1 MTQITQEMKTMKK
14 DRKALIA
21 AIATTAL
28 VAAGAARAENG
39 PTPDQQKMTTQQI
52 SADKDFGKL
61 SADGSAGFQD
71 LTLARLAIFDGRTDD
86 AKKFVN
92 QADAAFKK
100 AKTDETV
107 FKKAESDLKPPAAK
121 DAAASKS
128 AATAEPE
135 DASKTAAAAKPEDAS
150 KTAQMNKP
158 IEWLPVNGSIVIDE
172 DYNAKPAK
180 TAAVAEANKSLKA
193 GDRKG
198 ALEKLKLGDLKVV
211 VAMAVLPVEQ
221 TISKLDQAVSMINDG
236 KYYEASQELR
246 QVQASERFD
255 VVHDFGT
262 PSN

>member
-1 MTQITQEMKTMKK
+1 MRK
-14 DRKALIA
+14 DKKALIVA
-21 AIATTAL
+21 VATTAII
-28 VAAGAARAENG
+28 AAGAARAETR
-39 PTPDQQKMTTQQI
+39 PTPDQQKMTQQQT

-71 LTLARLAIFDGRTDD
+71 VLLARLAIFDGRTDD

-107 FKKAESDLKPPAAK
+107 FKKAEADLKPPAAK

-128 AATAEPE
+128 AATAEPA
-135 DASKTAAAAKPEDAS
+135 DTSKTAAAAKPEEAE
-150 KTAQMNKP
+150 KTAQTNKP

-172 DYNAKPAK
+172 DYSAKPAK

-198 ALEKLKLGDLKVV
+198 AMEKLKLADVKVV

-221 TISKLDQAVSMINDG
+221 TISKMDQAASLINDG
-236 KYYEASQELR
+236 KYFEASQELR

-255 VVHDFGT
+255 VIHDFAT